1 MKFKNKLLIFMFSLL
16 LIIPINIFAYSDYVV
31 VGGETI
37 GIEVNSS
44 GVLVVGFYKINDEYI
59 AKKAGFAVGDIILKV
74 NNNEI
79 EDIDSMVSFI
89 EKSGNK
95 KVNFLVNRDGKNKE
109 INLELEED
117 ENGILKT
124 GLYVKD
130 KINGIGT
137 LTYIDPETK
146 IFGALG
152 HEIVESTTASK
163 FEIKDGV
170 IYDALVT
177 GIVKSR
183 NGRAGEKNATY
194 NKQDIYG
201 KVSNNES
208 VGIFGQYT
216 DNFNEKN
223 KIKVATTDEI
233 TTGEASIRTVVSGNE
248 VEEFK
253 INIIKLDDNSKTKNI
268 LFEITDDGLL
278 EKTGGIVQG
287 MSGSPIIQDNKIIG
301 AVNYVIV
308 NDTTKG
314 YGVFITTMLEEGEK

>member
-44 GVLVVGFYKINDEYI
+44 GILVVGFYKINDEYI

-117 ENGILKT
+117 ENGVLKT

-223 KIKVATTDEI
+223 KIKVAAIDEI